1 MLLINYIYRVET
13 KNIVMRTSYYSRITL
28 IISILMLT
36 QSCNDRQNIEGV
48 LIKNV
53 TAIDAKNGMQEQTT
67 ILIEENK
74 ITKIGSTED
83 FKDIE
88 VSNTIDGTGKF
99 LIPGLWDTHIH
110 MVYDQDLTPAMFDLF
125 LLYGITSV
133 RDTGGEIDLLTP
145 LKQEADNDTKN
156 TPRLKIAGPLLD
168 GVPTVYNGEG
178 RLPKLGVSVPTI
190 SAAREQ
196 VLTLQKAGVDILK
209 VYEMLPPE
217 IFTTILKLADS
228 LELPVTGHV
237 PLSMDATEAA
247 NLGMRS
253 MEHLRNLEFAFVKN
267 WDSLK
272 ISRRTM
278 LENQEQLSGMK
289 LRSNIHDAQRSFAFA
304 NEDAERK
311 KEVLAALK
319 HNQTWQVP
327 TLTIITVA
335 AERFFDT
342 PEWKETFNLIPD
354 TVGSGW
360 ASRLE
365 KYAATT
371 VSPKFREYADWMFKT
386 IAELKAADVKLMAG
400 TDTPIF
406 FLTPGYSLHEE
417 LALLVKGGLTPMEAL
432 DAATLQPAKYFNM
445 ENELGSIEPG
455 MLADL
460 ILLEANPLENIRN
473 TTTIQAVIRD
483 GKVHDKN
490 ALDQLKKKLENL

>member
-1 MLLINYIYRVET
+1 MLI
-13 KNIVMRTSYYSRITL
+13 SYFSRITL
-28 IISILMLT
+28 IMSLLVLT
-36 QSCNDRQNIEGV
+36 YSCNNQQNIEGV

-53 TAIDAKNGMQEQTT
+53 TAIDAKNGIQEQTN
-67 ILIEENK
+67 ILIQENK
-74 ITKIGSTED
+74 ITKIGSTDD
-83 FKDIE
+83 FKDIK

-110 MVYDQDLTPAMFDLF
+110 MVYDQNLTPAMFDLF

-145 LKQEADNDTKN
+145 LKQQADNNPKN

-178 RLPKLGVSVPTI
+178 RLPKLGISIPTLA
-190 SAAREQ
+190 AAREQ
-196 VLTLQKAGVDILK
+196 VLALQKADVDVLK

-217 IFTTILKLADS
+217 IFTSILKLADS

-272 ISRRTM
+272 LSRRTM
-278 LENQEQLSGMK
+278 LKNEEQLSGMK

-304 NEDAERK
+304 NEDAKRK
-311 KEVLAALK
+311 KEVLAALRK
-319 HNQTWQVP
+319 NQTWQVP

-342 PEWKETFNLIPD
+342 PEWKETFNLVPD
-354 TVGSGW
+354 TVGNGW

-365 KYAATT
+365 KYTATP
-371 VSPKFREYADWMFKT
+371 VSPKFRKYADWMFKMIT
-386 IAELKAADVKLMAG
+386 ELKAADVKLMAG

-432 DAATLQPAKYFNM
+432 NAATLQPAKYFSM
-445 ENELGSIEPG
+445 ENELGSIEIG

-460 ILLEANPLENIRN
+460 ILLEANPLKNIRN

-483 GKVHDKN
+483 GKVHDKK
-490 ALDQLKKKLENL
+490 ALDKFKKKLERL